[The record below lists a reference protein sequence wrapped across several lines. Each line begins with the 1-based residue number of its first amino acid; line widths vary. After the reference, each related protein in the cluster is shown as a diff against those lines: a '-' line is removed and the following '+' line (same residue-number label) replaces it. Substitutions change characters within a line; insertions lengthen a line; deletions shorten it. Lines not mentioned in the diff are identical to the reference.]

1 MSLELLAQ
9 FDSFLADHIARFS
22 NKGSGTT
29 SYLSHGICDEFI
41 QLITKKM
48 KNTIIQELMK
58 SKYFSISVDSTPDI
72 SHVDQLSFM
81 VRYVQH
87 NGEPIDRFLCFTPN
101 TGHKAEQ
108 LVDAILNILKVYNID
123 IANCLGR
130 AYDNASNMSGIHTG
144 LQARIKTLS
153 PLAYFVPCA
162 AHSLNLVGTSAAECC
177 SNASSFFG
185 LIQQLYNFFTA
196 FTHRWNILHDNMK
209 QNSYTL
215 KSLLITR
222 WSARADACRALNASW
237 SEIINSLLLIKNNEN
252 EKCIT
257 RNEAKGLYKSLQS
270 LETAFLT
277 VFWTYVLDQL
287 NITNK
292 TLQGTAIDIGTA
304 SKLYASLI
312 NLIQEN
318 RDSFDYFEEQAK
330 TMSGIELYQDTKTR
344 FKKRKVFYD
353 EKSDTDTSMNGREKF
368 KIFTFY
374 VVIDRIASELEK
386 RRQAYDFYY
395 TKFIVLH
402 KLISLSVLEI
412 IEYANKL
419 QECYKDDIEKAFS
432 KECIHFK
439 SYLESSN
446 KQMNCI
452 SPLQMCKLLREDTL
466 TDVYPNIDI
475 ALRIY
480 VCTPISNCTTERSF
494 SCLKRIKN
502 YLRST
507 MGTKKLNSL
516 AILNIEADLL
526 STLNCDDLIDAF
538 AEEKSRRKS

>member
-1 MSLELLAQ
+1 
-9 FDSFLADHIARFS
+9 
-22 NKGSGTT
+22 
-29 SYLSHGICDEFI
+29 
-41 QLITKKM
+41 
-48 KNTIIQELMK
+48 
-58 SKYFSISVDSTPDI
+58 
-72 SHVDQLSFM
+72 
-81 VRYVQH
+81 
-87 NGEPIDRFLCFTPN
+87 
-101 TGHKAEQ
+101 
-108 LVDAILNILKVYNID
+108 
-123 IANCLGR
+123 
-130 AYDNASNMSGIHTG
+130 MSGIYTG

-153 PLAYFVPCA
+153 PLAYFVPCS
-162 AHSLNLVGTSAAECC
+162 AHSLNLVGTSAAEFC

-196 FTHRWNILHDNMK
+196 STHRWNTLHDNMK

-257 RNEAKGLYKSLQS
+257 RNKDKGLYKSLQS

-312 NLIQEN
+312 NLIQET

-374 VVIDRIASELEK
+374 VVINRIASELEK

-402 KLISLSVLEI
+402 KLISLSVSEI

-432 KECIHFK
+432 TECIHFK

-446 KQMNCI
+446 KQINCI
-452 SPLQMCKLLREDTL
+452 FPLQMCKLLREDSL

-480 VCTPISNCTTERSF
+480 VYTPISNCTTERSF

-507 MGTKKLNSL
+507 MGTTKLNSL